1 MREICTAGYKML
13 QAGEGFALATIIQ
26 QSGSTPRGVGA
37 EMLIRADGSSIG
49 TIGGGIL
56 EAEVKRCAQ
65 IVIAEKVPML
75 SYSNLDSQTAGQ
87 RGMICGGET
96 EIYIDYVNPQV
107 PDYVEIYRMML
118 QALEN
123 NGIARLG
130 MYVERGKPPH
140 QECRQCLLLPDGK
153 AVGPLLIDTVIPES
167 GLDRDEGFKVYT
179 ISDNRQLYMRY
190 LGNEPKAII
199 FGAGH
204 ISEKLVPMLSMVGF
218 DTIVLDDRSEF
229 ANTARFPTADRVIV
243 LPDFSQGLFEIEPC
257 DCNTF
262 CVIVT
267 RGHAFDSIVLE
278 QCLGQPARYIG
289 MIGSR
294 TKRDAIY
301 AKLKNR
307 GINQEQ
313 IDRIHSPIGVDIG
326 AQTPEEI
333 AVSITAEMIRVR
345 RRGQ

>member
-13 QAGEGFALATIIQ
+13 QAGEGFALAVIIH

-37 EMLIRADGSSIG
+37 KMLIRADESSVG
-49 TIGGGIL
+49 TIGGGLL
-56 EAEVKRCAQ
+56 EAEVRRCAQ
-65 IVIAEKVPML
+65 IVMAEKVPML
-75 SYSNLDSQTAGQ
+75 LYFNLDSQTAGQ
-87 RGMICGGET
+87 QGMICGGEA

-107 PDYVEIYRMML
+107 PDYVEIFRIML
-118 QALEN
+118 QILEN
-123 NGIARLG
+123 GGFVRLG
-130 MYVERGKPPH
+130 IYVERGKTSPLD
-140 QECRQCLLLPDGK
+140 CRQCLLLPDGT
-153 AVGPLLIDTVIPES
+153 AIGPLLIDSVILES
-167 GLDRDEGFKVYT
+167 GWNSDEGYEIYT
-179 ISDNRQLYMRY
+179 ISDDRQFY
-190 LGNEPKAII
+190 LWYIGNDPKAMV

-218 DTIVLDDRSEF
+218 ETVVLDDRSEF

-243 LPDFSQGLFEIEPC
+243 LPSFSQGLFEIEPC
-257 DCNTF
+257 DGNTF

-267 RGHAFDSIVLE
+267 RGHVFDSIVLE
-278 QCLGQPARYIG
+278 QCLCQPARYIG

-307 GINQEQ
+307 GINQDQ
-313 IDRIHSPIGVDIG
+313 IDRVHSPIGVDIG
-326 AQTPEEI
+326 AESPEEI
-333 AVSITAEMIRVR
+333 AVSITSEMIRVR

>member
-1 MREICTAGYKML
+1 
-13 QAGEGFALATIIQ
+13 
-26 QSGSTPRGVGA
+26 
-37 EMLIRADGSSIG
+37 
-49 TIGGGIL
+49 
-56 EAEVKRCAQ
+56 
-65 IVIAEKVPML
+65 
-75 SYSNLDSQTAGQ
+75 
-87 RGMICGGET
+87 
-96 EIYIDYVNPQV
+96 
-107 PDYVEIYRMML
+107 
-118 QALEN
+118 
-123 NGIARLG
+123 
-130 MYVERGKPPH
+130 
-140 QECRQCLLLPDGK
+140 
-153 AVGPLLIDTVIPES
+153 
-167 GLDRDEGFKVYT
+167 
-179 ISDNRQLYMRY
+179 MRY
-190 LGNEPKAII
+190 IGNEPKAIV

-218 DTIVLDDRSEF
+218 ETIVFDDRSEF
-229 ANTARFPTADRVIV
+229 ANAGRFPTANRVIV
-243 LPDFSQGLFEIEPC
+243 LPDFSQDLFEIEPC
-257 DCNTF
+257 DCNTY

-294 TKRDAIY
+294 TKRDVIY